1 MGADSSSELARI
13 FKALSADTRIRIL
26 EMLREQPLCVNALAA
41 RLNVTHSA
49 VSQHLRILKG
59 AGLVLSNKQGYWAHY
74 RVNEDGLRQWA
85 ERVAQFLTS

>member
-1 MGADSSSELARI
+1 MGADSSSELAQI

-49 VSQHLRILKG
+49 VSQHLRVLKG

-74 RVNEDGLRQWA
+74 RVNEDALRQWA